1 MTIRK
6 PADLKVGEVFRYPY
20 LWRREGQ
27 RGETEGR
34 KDRPARMIMRWTV
47 GGEELL
53 IFLPITGTR
62 PTRDQPAIEIPAIEL
77 QRAGLDATRQ
87 GWIILSEG
95 NLDRLSGSFYFD
107 RSQTPLGR
115 FGRAFM
121 VSVLKAVHP
130 FLKNR
135 NAFMDRR

>member
-1 MTIRK
+1 MKTRK
-6 PADLKVGEVFRYPY
+6 PTDLKVGDVVRYPY

-34 KDRPARMIMRWTV
+34 KDRPACVIMRWQV
-47 GGEELL
+47 EGDELL

-62 PTRDQPAIEIPAIEL
+62 PKTDQSAIEIPAMEL
-77 QRAGLDATRQ
+77 QRAGLDAARP
-87 GWIILSEG
+87 GWIMLSEG

-107 RSQTPLGR
+107 RTLAPLGQ
-115 FGRAFM
+115 FSRAFM
-121 VSVLKAVHP
+121 VTVLKAVYP

-135 NAFMDRR
+135 KAYMDRR